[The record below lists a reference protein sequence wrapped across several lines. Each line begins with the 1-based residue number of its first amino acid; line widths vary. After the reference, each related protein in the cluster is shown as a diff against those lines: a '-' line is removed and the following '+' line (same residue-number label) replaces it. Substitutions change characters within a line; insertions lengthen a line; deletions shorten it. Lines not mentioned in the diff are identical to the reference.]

1 MAETQNTEDKTMN
14 KIIDIISKASKAE
27 AFAWANVP
35 SFDEVGGN
43 SHVNG
48 WLTCHALNVREG
60 DALLKAEIRWLALCI
75 AAGCDEPSMYF
86 TDPVVCA
93 RLGHSS
99 LISLFE

>member
-1 MAETQNTEDKTMN
+1 MN
-14 KIIDIISKASKAE
+14 NILNIIAQASHLE
-27 AFAWANVP
+27 NIAWANVP
-35 SFDEVGGN
+35 SFDEAGGN
-43 SHVNG
+43 SNVNG

-60 DALLKAEIRWLALCI
+60 DALLKSEIRWLSLCI